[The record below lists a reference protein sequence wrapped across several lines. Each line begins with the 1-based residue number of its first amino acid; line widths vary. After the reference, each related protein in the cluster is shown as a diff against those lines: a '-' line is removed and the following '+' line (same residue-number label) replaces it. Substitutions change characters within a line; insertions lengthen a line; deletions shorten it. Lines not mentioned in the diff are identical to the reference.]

1 MAQRRVT
8 GKGSGGRRPT
18 FTDCQMRHA
27 LRLTEV
33 GEPVTQVAR
42 ELGMS
47 LASSAGAS
55 KSCPR
60 RRYEPECAGASHG
73 A

>member
-1 MAQRRVT
+1 
-8 GKGSGGRRPT
+8 
-18 FTDCQMRHA
+18 MRHA
-27 LRLTEV
+27 LRLTEA

-42 ELGMS
+42 ELGVS
-47 LASSAGAS
+47 LASSTGAS

-60 RRYEPECAGASHG
+60 RRCEPECAGASHG